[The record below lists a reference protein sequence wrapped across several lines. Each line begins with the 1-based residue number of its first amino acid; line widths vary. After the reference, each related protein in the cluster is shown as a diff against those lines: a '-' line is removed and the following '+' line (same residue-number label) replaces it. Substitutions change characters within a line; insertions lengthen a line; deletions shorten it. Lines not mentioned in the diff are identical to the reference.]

1 MEDNEQLATLVENA
15 ERDVK
20 LVTELL
26 DKSEKERKRLSEK
39 NALLT
44 MNGMLLRK
52 LLAGFAAAVV
62 VVVVFFL
69 FFLSFFFFAPFSYK
83 MSDPAKFLVPF

>member
-1 MEDNEQLATLVENA
+1 MEDNERLATLVENA

-44 MNGMLLRK
+44 MNGML
-52 LLAGFAAAVV
+52 
-62 VVVVFFL
+62 
-69 FFLSFFFFAPFSYK
+69 
-83 MSDPAKFLVPF
+83 

>member
-1 MEDNEQLATLVENA
+1 MEDNERLATLVENA

-44 MNGMLLRK
+44 MNGMLQRK
-52 LLAGFAAAVV
+52 LFAGFAAAAVV
-62 VVVVFFL
+62 VVTVTVLFFL
-69 FFLSFFFFAPFSYK
+69 FFAPFLYK
-83 MSDPAKFLVPF
+83 MSDPAKCLVLF